1 MGFQEPYVEVHAV
14 TDDRVASNELGES
27 VPYLRERWSA
37 ADVLGRYASVA
48 LNELRDFATRI
59 DEGLESVQHLVA
71 PKAHRPDFQDCIA
84 LGFESRGFEVYGD
97 ASLFQ
102 RRQTAITAQAA
113 WPMNRGHHTPN
124 PPSASSGL
132 FAAGTRE
139 FSMGTPTVRGASVIK
154 EKRNQAE

>member
-1 MGFQEPYVEVHAV
+1 MGFQKPYVEVHAV
-14 TDDRVASNELGES
+14 TDNRVASNELGES

-102 RRQTAITAQAA
+102 GRYHTVNRAHHAPVPAVSDFDAKAQ
-113 WPMNRGHHTPN
+113 RSFGHE
-124 PPSASSGL
+124 
-132 FAAGTRE
+132 R
-139 FSMGTPTVRGASVIK
+139 V
-154 EKRNQAE
+154 